1 MKSGIDGL
9 VALVTGASGGIGRE
23 IAAAYAQE
31 GARLVLHAN
40 SRLEE
45 LEARVA
51 DEPWGADALCVQAE
65 LSDADALE
73 RAFAAARERFGR
85 VDICAAN
92 AGVWPPGEELLHELS
107 VERLQRTLA
116 VDLFGA
122 ALSARAFFASLAL
135 TGPREDGRGAA
146 LVFTGSTAGV
156 YGERGHADYA
166 MSKAGLV
173 GLTRTLKN
181 EIVAL
186 DPYGRVNL
194 VHPGWTVT
202 AMARP
207 ALDDDR
213 AVASALRT
221 MPLQQLAHARDIAR
235 AVLYFSSPS
244 MARHVTGESLVVAGG
259 MEGRVLWDTHEID
272 VPRVRARL
280 DVDAAGG

>member
-1 MKSGIDGL
+1 MDSGIEGL

-23 IAAAYAQE
+23 IAAAYAAE
-31 GARLVLHAN
+31 GASVVLHAGR
-40 SRLEE
+40 RLEE

-51 DEPWGADALCVQAE
+51 DEPWAERALCVQAE
-65 LSDADALE
+65 LSDADAQE
-73 RAFAAARERFGR
+73 RMFAAARERFGR
-85 VDICAAN
+85 VDLCAAN
-92 AGVWPPGEELLHELS
+92 AGVWPPGDELLHELS

-116 VDLFGA
+116 VDLLGA
-122 ALSARAFFASLAL
+122 ALTARAFFQSLAT
-135 TGPREDGRGAA
+135 TGPRPDGRGAA

-156 YGERGHADYA
+156 FGERGHADYA

-173 GLTRTLKN
+173 GLVQTLKN

-213 AVASALRT
+213 NVARALRT

-235 AVLYFSSPS
+235 AVLYFSSPEL
-244 MARHVTGESLVVAGG
+244 ARHVSGEALVVAGG
-259 MEGRVLWDTHEID
+259 MEGRVQWDEQQID

-280 DVDAAGG
+280 ESTS